1 MNEWMNSNNLKTMK
15 WIHQVLRIMQMDG
28 LTRIY
33 LYNQQ
38 TVTSRVRKEKQDW
51 EQLKERKKKEVV

>member
-1 MNEWMNSNNLKTMK
+1 MNEQQQPENNEMNPSSSQNYA
-15 WIHQVLRIMQMDG
+15 DG

>member
-1 MNEWMNSNNLKTMK
+1 MNPSSSQNYA
-15 WIHQVLRIMQMDG
+15 DG